1 MSRNRYA
8 AVLLFVLVLTLWGAG
23 RYVDHTTAALC
34 SELQAAQAL
43 ALHGQSAQAQQAYAA
58 AAHRAQDASGWLALF
73 VRRNL
78 VDQLGQ
84 TLQILPAYSSGEDL
98 RDLTAETARACCQL
112 QQIRQSFFGC
122 F

>member
-8 AVLLFVLVLTLWGAG
+8 ALLLFVLMLTLWGAG

-34 SELQAAQAL
+34 SELQAAQTL
-43 ALHGQSAQAQQAYAA
+43 ALNGQSVLARQAYADA
-58 AAHRAQDASGWLALF
+58 ARHARDASGWLALF

-84 TLQILPAYSSGEDL
+84 TLQTLPSYSSGEDL